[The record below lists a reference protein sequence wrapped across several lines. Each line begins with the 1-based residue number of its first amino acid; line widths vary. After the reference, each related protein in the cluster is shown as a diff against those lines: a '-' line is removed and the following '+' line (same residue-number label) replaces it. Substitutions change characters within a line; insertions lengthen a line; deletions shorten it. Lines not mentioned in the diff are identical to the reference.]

1 MLLDTMCNAFGGI
14 ILLAVLVVLLT
25 SKEKSQ
31 SAVTGDSLERLQRRV
46 ALAQA
51 NLQES
56 LQLAASL
63 QSRTTDATQKEQLA
77 LLDTRKQL
85 QDEIKLIRDLAAKNA
100 KEIDANAGS
109 DPTERLKA
117 LNAQIAAAEVKKL
130 EAQNSLTASKQ
141 EAKRATEQLDAK
153 KRQMAEVA
161 GRSQRQLRM
170 PREHDTD
177 RQVVYIIVRYGRVY
191 LCRNI
196 DLSRNGNDIHWT
208 DKVGVETAD
217 PIKAK
222 GLDPD
227 VNAAELRTYFTAQAH
242 NSVYVVFIVMEDSF
256 PTFIRAKQL
265 ALESELPYGW
275 TPWRLDIDGPLSFSA
290 YGYMPKP
297 Q

>member
-31 SAVTGDSLERLQRRV
+31 SAATGDSLERLQRRV

-51 NLQES
+51 NLQQS

-63 QSRTTDATQKEQLA
+63 QSRTTSASEKEQLA
-77 LLDTRKQL
+77 LLDTRRQL
-85 QDEIKLIRDLAAKNA
+85 QDEIKLIRDVAAKNE
-100 KEIDANAGS
+100 KQIDANASS
-109 DPTERLKA
+109 DPTDRLKA

-130 EAQNSLTASKQ
+130 EAQNGLNTSKE
-141 EAKRATEQLDAK
+141 EAKRTAEELDAAK
-153 KRQMAEVA
+153 KKMAEVA
-161 GRSQRQLRM
+161 ARSERQLRM

-177 RQVVYIIVRYGRVY
+177 RQVVYIIAQYGRIY
-191 LCRNI
+191 LCRNL
-196 DLSRNGNDIHWT
+196 DLSRNENDIKWT
-208 DKVGVETAD
+208 DSSGVETAD
-217 PIKAK
+217 PKQAK

-227 VNAAELRTYFTAQAH
+227 VNVPALTTYFTAQAH
-242 NSVYVVFIVMEDSF
+242 NSVYVVFIVMPDSF
-256 PTFIRAKQL
+256 PTFIRAKQI
-265 ALESELPYGW
+265 AIECQLPYGW
-275 TPWRLDIDGPLSFSA
+275 TPWRTDIDGSLSFSA

>member
-56 LQLAASL
+56 LQLAATL
-63 QSRTTDATQKEQLA
+63 QSRTTSATEKEQLA

-85 QDEIKLIRDLAAKNA
+85 QDQIKLIRDLAAQNA
-100 KEIDANAGS
+100 KAIDANAGS
-109 DPTERLKA
+109 DPTDRLKA

-130 EAQNSLTASKQ
+130 EAKNSLNASKE
-141 EAKRATEQLDAK
+141 EAKSVAQQLDALK
-153 KRQMAEVA
+153 KQMAEVA
-161 GRSQRQLRM
+161 ARSQRQLRM

-191 LCRNI
+191 FCRNV
-196 DLSRNGNDIHWT
+196 DLSRNENDIKWT
-208 DKVGVETAD
+208 DNAGVEIAD
-217 PIKAK
+217 PRKAK

-227 VNAAELRTYFTAQAH
+227 VNAGELRTYFNAQAH
-242 NSVYVVFIVMEDSF
+242 NSVYVVFIVIEDSF
-256 PTFIRAKQL
+256 PTFIRAKQI
-265 ALESELPYGW
+265 ALESGLPYGW
-275 TPWRLDIDGPLSFSA
+275 TPWRLDIDGGLSFSA